1 MLKMICEHLK
11 PVIYTEDNY
20 IVQDGK
26 PLGMMFFITQGLT
39 WSYTTEHIN
48 GGRTSFDS
56 SSNEW
61 LKKGDFYG
69 EVLLN
74 WAFKSPSFSALPI
87 STRTVMSQEKVEA
100 FTLRASD
107 LKSIVY
113 KFWWHFTKELEQV
126 ELEQWENAAA
136 SSIQGAWR
144 NRLAKA
150 RHSNFWDKFT
160 AHYYCILC
168 KYSTETKIF
177 IL

>member
-1 MLKMICEHLK
+1 MLKVICEHLK

-20 IVQDGK
+20 IVREGK
-26 PLGMMFFITQGLT
+26 PLGMMLFITQGLA

-74 WAFKSPSFSALPI
+74 WAFKSPSFSSLPI

-107 LKSIVY
+107 LKSIVC
-113 KFWWHFTKELEQV
+113 KFWWHFTRELEQV

-150 RHSNFWDKFT
+150 RRSNRWDKFT
-160 AHYYCILC
+160 AHY
-168 KYSTETKIF
+168 
-177 IL
+177 